1 MNNTKLVIP
10 SCNDFMSIY
19 GFDCEMDDV
28 IQILK
33 FEHGDEKVNLNKAT
47 LRAEKMSKNTKSK
60 IRDIRKYNAKT
71 EVKLVYFK

>member
-1 MNNTKLVIP
+1 M
-10 SCNDFMSIY
+10 
-19 GFDCEMDDV
+19 
-28 IQILK
+28 
-33 FEHGDEKVNLNKAT
+33 NKAI